1 LVETRKGILSKAKLA
16 LRPMTI
22 LTSLTRRQGSSIN
35 VPLRGTPLTPLR
47 LAELEVCL
55 GPHKTT
61 LDNADDVIHRTLT
74 QSIGTDEL
82 DLVAGIVLVAGRR
95 RLMSRAITT
104 AVRTFP
110 KSLAFARLD
119 CQ

>member
-1 LVETRKGILSKAKLA
+1 MVETRKGILSKAKLA

-61 LDNADDVIHRTLT
+61 LDNADDVIHRTYAILART
-74 QSIGTDEL
+74 GMVIYGL
-82 DLVAGIVLVAGRR
+82 LLV
-95 RLMSRAITT
+95 
-104 AVRTFP
+104 P
-110 KSLAFARLD
+110 KHT
-119 CQ
+119 